1 MITIT
6 IKRDFQMQNLTTKT
20 MITTAFALYL
30 SLFSQNTLSKTD
42 EDQTLLDTIHV
53 ESKQISTKQS
63 VTKSQE
69 ISRGLVWNEHDLVK
83 WQTGVTV
90 TEGGRGGSNGY
101 TMRGVE
107 SDRVAISV
115 DGLNAAESYMPK
127 FYYIKGFYN
136 GNRNSTEIEN
146 LSSIEFNKGANSVNQ
161 GSGALG
167 GSVSMRTKTVH
178 DFVAPNKN
186 VGFYAKSAYN
196 SRNNEYRQV
205 IGGGFIYTNFEG
217 LLQYTS
223 RRSHENK
230 NYYSGKIGDINYCGV
245 RPGDTAGSFKDM
257 RNEYPTLCGRGR
269 LLPDNI
275 DYRSTSWLA
284 KLGYRFNQQHFL
296 QGFFENFN
304 QERKI
309 LEKSFYAMNRQEASD
324 TTPYKRLG
332 VNYEYTPAESWLNKF
347 SVQLAEQQ
355 VSQQANS
362 NQYGTWTGNN
372 PDYDIVT
379 SQRIYQTDQKH
390 HQLDFSLISN
400 ELKTATLRH
409 QFQGGFGYHW
419 GRLENKNLEYSYNA
433 YSKKTTQR
441 EFTIQQPVD
450 RKALYAYIQDNISI
464 NEKWAAN
471 AGIRFD
477 HYRYSPKTSNLKY
490 DIASQQV
497 TVLPK
502 KQFNAINYSIGLNYS
517 LTDSTLLSYEFS
529 TGFKAPKIE
538 EMYFDLKGSSGVNF
552 LPNIN
557 LRPEKAQNHEITLTT
572 EKENYQFS
580 LGAFYTKYQDF
591 IDFTVSPQ
599 VNSRERTR
607 YYPKREKYTEYYLDG
622 VNYQQTNI
630 DQAYITGIDIHLRAD
645 GELIGLPKEVYATFK
660 GSYAKGRKNN
670 GTAML
675 AVQPLTLA
683 WGLGYDSNKFNVLF
697 SGRYVAEKKAKDA
710 IDLPA
715 ANSLKLNVDK
725 QTGAVSGFEE
735 PKPYRFLSNSYVV
748 FDLTAQYRINSYFT
762 LNAGVFNLF
771 NRKYTTWDS
780 LRQIKYNGAMGDVW
794 NSGQGL
800 ERFTETGRHFALSL
814 ETRF

>member
-1 MITIT
+1 MPQFNKKAIITSAFT
-6 IKRDFQMQNLTTKT
+6 I
-20 MITTAFALYL
+20 YL
-30 SLFSQNTLSKTD
+30 SCFSQQNTLAKID
-42 EDQTLLDTIHV
+42 EDQTSLETIHV
-53 ESKQISTKQS
+53 ESKQVATKQT
-63 VTKSQE
+63 VTNSRE

-101 TMRGVE
+101 SMRGVE

-146 LSSIEFNKGANSVNQ
+146 LSSIEFNKGANSLNQ

-245 RPGDTAGSFKDM
+245 RPGDTSGSFKDM
-257 RNEYPTLCGRGR
+257 RKEYPTLCGRGR
-269 LLPDNI
+269 LLPDNV
-275 DYRSTSWLA
+275 DYRSSSWLA
-284 KLGYRFNQQHFL
+284 KLGYRFNQQHFV
-296 QGFFENFN
+296 QGFFENVN

-309 LEKSFYAMNRQEASD
+309 LEKSFYAMNRQEAGD
-324 TTPYKRLG
+324 TTPYSRKG
-332 VNYEYTPAESWLNKF
+332 INYEYTPVESWVNKF
-347 SVQLAEQQ
+347 TVQLAEQK
-355 VSQQANS
+355 VSQRANS

-441 EFTIQQPVD
+441 EFTIQQPVQ
-450 RKALYAYIQDNISI
+450 RKSLYAYIQDQISI
-464 NEKWAAN
+464 NDKWAVN
-471 AGIRFD
+471 AGIRVD
-477 HYRYSPKTSNLKY
+477 HYRYSPKTSGLKY
-490 DIASQQV
+490 DIASQEV
-497 TVLPK
+497 STLPK

-552 LPNIN
+552 LPNIG
-557 LRPEKAQNHEITLTT
+557 LRPEKAQNHEITITT

-599 VNSRERTR
+599 VKSRERTR

-630 DQAYITGIDIHLRAD
+630 DQAYITGIDFHLRAD
-645 GELIGLPKEVYATFK
+645 GELIGLPSQLYTTFK

-675 AVQPLTLA
+675 AVQPLTLS
-683 WGLGYDSNKFNVLF
+683 WGVGYDTNKFNLLF
-697 SGRYVAEKKAKDA
+697 SGRYVAEKKAKEA

-735 PKPYRFLSNSYVV
+735 PKPYRFLSHSYVV
-748 FDLTAQYRINSYFT
+748 FDLTAQYRIKSHFT

-800 ERFTETGRHFALSL
+800 ERFTEAGRNFALSL